1 MNEFLVY
8 DSSSFVPET
17 YEFSYY
23 DFKKSLGVKSLFI
36 DVSLDTFIDI
46 WTNELF
52 PKGDII
58 QRIDKIYVR
67 KDFPLV
73 SCESFSIFGQQF
85 YKVDDVASGSPLGSV
100 LANAFYFTL
109 KNNDNDKSF
118 VIFVKKSNKSLRV
131 RRSRNLYGRARVSE
145 NPYPPILY
153 AVNLVL

>member
-8 DSSSFVPET
+8 DSFSFVPET

-23 DFKKSLGVKSLFI
+23 HFNKSLGVKSLFI

-46 WTNELF
+46 WTTELF

-67 KDFPLV
+67 KDFPLA
-73 SCESFSIFGQQF
+73 SSESFSIFGQQF

-109 KNNDNDKSF
+109 KNNGNWNFLLIFDLKSF
-118 VIFVKKSNKSLRV
+118 VIFAKKSN
-131 RRSRNLYGRARVSE
+131 
-145 NPYPPILY
+145 
-153 AVNLVL
+153 

>member
-23 DFKKSLGVKSLFI
+23 HFKKSLGIKSLFI
-36 DVSLDTFIDI
+36 NVSLDTFIDI
-46 WTNELF
+46 WTTELF

-67 KDFPLV
+67 KDFPLA
-73 SCESFSIFGQQF
+73 SSESFSIFGQQF

-109 KNNDNDKSF
+109 KNNGNWNFLLIFHLKSF
-118 VIFVKKSNKSLRV
+118 VIFAKKSN
-131 RRSRNLYGRARVSE
+131 
-145 NPYPPILY
+145 
-153 AVNLVL
+153 

>member
-8 DSSSFVPET
+8 DSFSFVPET

-58 QRIDKIYVR
+58 QSIGKIYVR
-67 KDFPLV
+67 KDFPLT
-73 SCESFSIFGQQF
+73 SCESFSIFDQQF

-100 LANAFYFTL
+100 LANAFYF
-109 KNNDNDKSF
+109 
-118 VIFVKKSNKSLRV
+118 
-131 RRSRNLYGRARVSE
+131 
-145 NPYPPILY
+145 
-153 AVNLVL
+153 

>member
-8 DSSSFVPET
+8 DSFSFIPET

-23 DFKKSLGVKSLFI
+23 HFKKSLGIKSLFI
-36 DVSLDTFIDI
+36 NVSLDTFIDI

-67 KDFPLV
+67 KDFTLV

-109 KNNDNDKSF
+109 KNNYNFFLIFHLKSF

-131 RRSRNLYGRARVSE
+131 RRSRNLYGRARVS
-145 NPYPPILY
+145 
-153 AVNLVL
+153 